1 MSERKFA
8 RVKGKVGS
16 AAQVR
21 EEVSKHVRS
30 KTIYQVSI
38 IPVIVIVYKPHI
50 SN

>member
-30 KTIYQVSI
+30 KTIYQVSSL
-38 IPVIVIVYKPHI
+38 YQLK
-50 SN
+50 